1 MSKSFFTFCCALSVS
16 SSAIA
21 ATASN
26 TDWALYGNDYAN
38 QRHSELTQ
46 INHDTV
52 GKLKLAWEYHTGKK
66 GSFQAS
72 PVVLDGVMYVSTA
85 FNDVVA
91 LDAASG
97 KEIWRYQ
104 HKLTTDKTCCGP
116 ANRGVAVANGV
127 VYEATIDGRLI
138 ALKQATGELL
148 WDTAIHD
155 VSINLQETLSG
166 AKAVMAQSDV
176 AANVKS
182 VGGTGH
188 TFNMAPQ
195 VFDGMVFVG
204 STGTGY
210 GLHLDGDKGLQ
221 VIGQGDG
228 RTGLRGFLAAF
239 DAQTGKEIW
248 RWYNV
253 ADGQWVGEW
262 RQTTNDG
269 VPLNR
274 DIAWEKQQHAKFPE
288 TWQLGGGSIMAT
300 PALDPAT
307 GVLFFGT
314 GNPAPNMDDST
325 RPGDNL
331 HTSSVVALDSKTGK
345 LLWAYQQ
352 VPHDRWGY
360 DASSPAV
367 LFDAKVDGKT
377 VKAVGQAG
385 KTGWFYVL
393 DRATGKLLLKSEA
406 FVPQSNLFENPT
418 EQGVKI
424 APSIAGGSNWS
435 PVAFNPADSSVF
447 VAGIHSPATYYRKT
461 LPPPTDNKPQPW
473 QSYSYFEFDPK
484 DKYGLLTALDVQ
496 TGKQRWQFKTP
507 HPLLG
512 GVLHTAGGLVFS
524 GEGSGEFFALDD
536 KTGKKLWSYQ
546 QSAGVNA
553 PPMTYQVRGKQYVAV
568 AAGGNKLFGFAEG
581 DALLV
586 FAVEEGK

>member
-1 MSKSFFTFCCALSVS
+1 MSKPFSFLVCAFACSG
-16 SSAIA
+16 SAYA
-21 ATASN
+21 AAN

-38 QRHSELTQ
+38 LRHSELSQ
-46 INHDTV
+46 INHDTIN
-52 GKLKLAWEYHTGKK
+52 KLKLAWEFHTGKI
-66 GSFQAS
+66 GAFQAS
-72 PVVLDGVMYVSTA
+72 PVVVDGVMYLSTA
-85 FNDVVA
+85 FNDVLA

-97 KEIWRYQ
+97 KQLWRYQ

-138 ALKQATGELL
+138 ALKQASGEVL
-148 WDTAIHD
+148 WDIAVHD
-155 VSINLQETLSG
+155 VSINLQETLTG
-166 AKAVMAQSDV
+166 AKAVMAKTDV
-176 AANVKS
+176 AANAKS

-195 VFDGMVFVG
+195 VFNGMVFVG
-204 STGTGY
+204 ITGTGY

-248 RWYNV
+248 RWYSV
-253 ADGQWVGEW
+253 SDAQWVGEW
-262 RQTTNDG
+262 RQTTDDG

-274 DIAWEKQQHAKFPE
+274 DIAWEKQQHTKFPD
-288 TWQLGGGSIMAT
+288 TWQLGGGSIMST
-300 PALDPAT
+300 PALDAET
-307 GVLFFGT
+307 GALFFGT

-331 HTSSVVALDSKTGK
+331 HTSSVVALDSKMGK
-345 LLWAYQQ
+345 LLWAYQE

-360 DASSPAV
+360 DASSPPI

-393 DRATGKLLLKSEA
+393 DRATGKLLFKTDA
-406 FVPQSNLFENPT
+406 FVPQSNLFANPT

-461 LPPPTDNKPQPW
+461 LPPPTANKPQPW

-484 DKYGLLTALDVQ
+484 DKYGLLTALDLT

-536 KTGKKLWSYQ
+536 QTGKKLWSYQ

-553 PPMTYQVRGKQYVAV
+553 PPMTYQVSGKQYVAV

-581 DALLV
+581 DDLLV

>member
-1 MSKSFFTFCCALSVS
+1 MSKPFSFLVCAFACSG
-16 SSAIA
+16 SAYA
-21 ATASN
+21 AAN

-38 QRHSELTQ
+38 LRHSELSQ
-46 INHDTV
+46 INHDTIN
-52 GKLKLAWEYHTGKK
+52 KLKLAWEFHTGKI
-66 GSFQAS
+66 GAFQAS
-72 PVVLDGVMYVSTA
+72 PVVVDGVMYLSTA
-85 FNDVVA
+85 FNDVLA

-97 KEIWRYQ
+97 KQLWRYQ

-116 ANRGVAVANGV
+116 ANRGVAVADGV

-138 ALKQATGELL
+138 ALKQATGEVL
-148 WDTAIHD
+148 WDIAVHD
-155 VSINLQETLSG
+155 VSINLQETLTG
-166 AKAVMAQSDV
+166 AKAVMATTDV
-176 AANVKS
+176 AANAKS

-195 VFDGMVFVG
+195 VFNGMVFVG
-204 STGTGY
+204 ITGTGY

-248 RWYNV
+248 RWYSV
-253 ADGQWVGEW
+253 SDAQWVGEW
-262 RQTTNDG
+262 RQTTDDG

-274 DIAWEKQQHAKFPE
+274 DIAWEKQQHTKFPD
-288 TWQLGGGSIMAT
+288 TWQLGGGSIMST
-300 PALDPAT
+300 PALDAET

-345 LLWAYQQ
+345 LLWAYQE

-360 DASSPAV
+360 DASSPPI

-393 DRATGKLLLKSEA
+393 DRATGKLLFKTDA
-406 FVPQSNLFENPT
+406 FVPQSNLFANPT

-461 LPPPTDNKPQPW
+461 LPPPTANKPQPW

-484 DKYGLLTALDVQ
+484 DKYGLLTALDLT

-507 HPLLG
+507 YPLLG

-536 KTGKKLWSYQ
+536 QTGKKLWSYQ
-546 QSAGVNA
+546 QGAGVNA
-553 PPMTYQVRGKQYVAV
+553 PPMTYQVSGKQYVAV

-581 DALLV
+581 DDLLV